1 MNSRTTFRANNRSWV
16 LILAAVVVTFAMVLA
31 PIVLGHHVLGA
42 LPLSAELLYGL
53 VLPLAVLFVVCL
65 IKFSWEA
72 RSIMIVCTGGLF
84 LVSLPVMKK
93 FSPKTT
99 AAGVSS
105 MSSHQATSAA
115 AP

>member
-1 MNSRTTFRANNRSWV
+1 MNSRTTLRANNRNWV
-16 LILAAVVVTFAMVLA
+16 LILAAVVVTPAMVLA
-31 PIVLGHHVLGA
+31 PIFLGHHVLGV
-42 LPLSAELLYGL
+42 LPLSSGLLYGL
-53 VLPLAVLFVVCL
+53 VLPLSLLFVVCL

-72 RSIMIVCTGGLF
+72 RIIMTVCAGGLF

-93 FSPKTT
+93 LLPKTA
-99 AAGVSS
+99 AAGVLS